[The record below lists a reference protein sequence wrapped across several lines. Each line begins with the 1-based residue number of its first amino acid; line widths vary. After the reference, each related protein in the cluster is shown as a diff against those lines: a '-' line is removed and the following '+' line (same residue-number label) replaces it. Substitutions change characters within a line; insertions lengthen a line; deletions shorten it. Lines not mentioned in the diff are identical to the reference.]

1 MRLRTVGRMLAVVVA
16 LAAFSGTAQAET
28 AAEILVKMDKTV
40 NGFDDQFMDN
50 TMTIINIDGS
60 KKSYRFSILQK
71 GEKRLIR
78 FSTGEMKGMANLIEG
93 AGRVYAYLPGQKK
106 VRRVSAHNM
115 QQSFAGSDFSN
126 DDMAFT
132 SW

>member
-1 MRLRTVGRMLAVVVA
+1 MLAVVVA

-93 AGRVYAYLPGQKK
+93 AGRVY
-106 VRRVSAHNM
+106 
-115 QQSFAGSDFSN
+115 SDVFELITCSN
-126 DDMAFT
+126 HLQVQTLATMT
-132 SW
+132 WPLHLGLETIPPR